1 MVNLGIGDSLTADS
15 KRRSPMK
22 KLLSM
27 LAFLSA
33 CMALTFA
40 QGSKESAASAT
51 APEETKKARRLTLM
65 INDGAGIM
73 EGIQAEIDAF
83 EKKSGITCEVE
94 VVPSGDSGDQFTK
107 VRLATGGMAD
117 LFLVLPGSKMLE
129 LNPPEN
135 MMDLTGRPFI
145 DNVNSAFVEAATF
158 DGKVYG
164 VPAVPCSSAGGV
176 FYNKKIYKRLGL
188 EVPTTWNEF
197 MANCEKV
204 KATGIYPV
212 SNPNAKTSGKQLTF
226 LINYFYVNA
235 SDSDFPAK
243 YASHHVD
250 LHDNPN
256 FLKGLEKMYG
266 FKVKGYLDPDSEVNV
281 HDDAARALEEGKAA
295 HTVHYT
301 DFVKYLA
308 NVVPEAIGDIGF
320 FPLPDDN
327 PNVRGVTMWL
337 PISFVVNKN
346 AKNVDEAM
354 EFLNFIASPEAVE
367 AYGSASQFTGPLIIK
382 GASLPDNIPEVLKEA
397 QAWTVKSSAPAMEFR
412 CAIKGSNQATVC
424 GMVAAGTMT
433 PEDGLAEIEK
443 DNAIDARDKGL
454 WK

>member
-1 MVNLGIGDSLTADS
+1 
-15 KRRSPMK
+15 MK
-22 KLLSM
+22 KLLSV
-27 LAFLSA
+27 LALLSV
-33 CMALTFA
+33 CMASALA
-40 QGSKESAASAT
+40 QGSKEPASPATTSDAA
-51 APEETKKARRLTLM
+51 KKERRLTLM

-83 EKKSGITCEVE
+83 ERKSGITCEVE

-129 LNPPEN
+129 LNPSEN
-135 MMDLTGRPFI
+135 MMDLTSKPFI
-145 DNVNSAFVEAATF
+145 SNVNSAFVDAATF

-176 FYNKKIYKRLGL
+176 FYNKKIYKQLGL
-188 EVPTTWNEF
+188 EVPTTWDAF
-197 MANCEKV
+197 MANCEKI
-204 KATGIYPV
+204 KAAGLYPV

-235 SDSDFPAK
+235 SDSGFPVK
-243 YASHHVD
+243 YASHQVD
-250 LHDNPN
+250 LHDNQN
-256 FLKGLEKMYG
+256 FLKGLKKMYEFKARG
-266 FKVKGYLDPDSEVNV
+266 FLDPDSEVNV
-281 HDDAARALEEGKAA
+281 HDDAARALEEGRAA

-327 PNVRGVTMWL
+327 PDVRGVTMWL

-346 AKNVDEAM
+346 AKNVTEAM
-354 EFLNFIASPEAVE
+354 EFLNFITTPEAVE

-382 GASLPDNIPEVLKEA
+382 GASLPGTIPEVLKEA
-397 QAWTVKSSAPAMEFR
+397 QEWTVKSSAPAMEFR
-412 CAIKGSNQATVC
+412 CAIKGSNQATIC